1 MIALHLDPLGAKP
14 LYLQIVEQIEE
25 AIRDNILEDGRALW
39 SARKIASHYHISYQT
54 AERALA
60 ELARRGAVRR
70 SVAGGT
76 VVSRLPGDRVQK
88 PRMQHR
94 VIALLSCW

>member
-1 MIALHLDPLGAKP
+1 MVILHLDPLGDRP

-25 AIRDNILEDGRALW
+25 AINSNRLTDGQPIW

-60 ELARRGAVRR
+60 ELARRELVRR
-70 SVAGGT
+70 SVASGT
-76 VVSRLPGDRVQK
+76 VVC
-88 PRMQHR
+88 
-94 VIALLSCW
+94 LSLQT